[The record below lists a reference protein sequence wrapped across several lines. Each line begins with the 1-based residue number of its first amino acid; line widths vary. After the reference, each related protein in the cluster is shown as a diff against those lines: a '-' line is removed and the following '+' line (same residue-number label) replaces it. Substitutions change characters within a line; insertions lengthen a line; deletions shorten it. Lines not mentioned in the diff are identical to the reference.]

1 MKGYRRYT
9 ILFGLLLFLAGPL
22 FGSDQGVRLRRYAL
36 FIGSNNGGR
45 DRVLLR
51 YASSDTRAMAEV
63 FYQVGGLHPED
74 SILCIDPS
82 KRKVERE
89 LARIKEMIRS
99 GKREDRRTEF
109 FLYYSG
115 HSNEEG
121 LLINGELL
129 TYRSLREEMKSVD
142 ADISVAILDSCAS
155 GAFIR
160 IKGGKRVAPFMLD
173 ESTSMKGQV
182 YLSSSSEDEAS
193 QESDEIGASFFTHS
207 LISALRGAADFSS
220 DRQIT
225 IHEAYQY
232 ARSDTI
238 ARTENT
244 FAGTQHPSWHIEL
257 TGTGDLVLTDLRE
270 LAAGVVL
277 AAELEGR
284 IYIRD
289 GSQKLVA
296 EVKKSAGT
304 PITLALPVGSY
315 TITSRTDDQQLESI
329 VTLYEGSIVQVTIG
343 DFVRTGRV
351 AGRLRGDTVKS
362 GPQNVEGQT
371 GRQEMAEEPSV
382 QATEEELQDLVDD
395 YIDKNI
401 EAIRER
407 EAAKAGGGR
416 DEETDSVG
424 ARSTET
430 DSDDMADRRFG
441 DERAWSA
448 AQPIFL
454 PARVSFTPGLSFPFG
469 YPDAIVGFSVNV
481 LLGVNRSIRGAE
493 LGSIINI
500 TEAEVYGAQFA
511 GVGNIV
517 SGNVT
522 GFQAGGVFNIAD
534 GELRGGQSAGVF
546 NLSTGECGWLQ
557 AAGVFNINT
566 GTFAGAQLGGV
577 FSINSGYFAGAQ
589 LSGVFNINEGYF
601 SGAQM
606 GGIFTINRGFR
617 GFQGAGVVNV
627 ATDQSHGVQAA
638 GVLNIAD
645 GLNGAQF
652 GVINAAREV
661 NGTQIGVVNS
671 GGTVSGFQLGV
682 INVAGT
688 MNGFPLGLIN
698 ISENGLMSL
707 SLVSDLNGFWG
718 LDFQSGKVLYTRLSA
733 GTLVRSLNIDPVYT
747 SSAGLGLHFDLGPFF
762 IEGDG
767 SAATTFHVYGH
778 PVNGYREALPYPEFR
793 IKGGLLLFNRFGL
806 YAGLKAVLHVEGMV
820 YNEYAHTGVSYSFPV
835 ARRLCTFYHQFIW
848 GVTVNF

>member
-9 ILFGLLLFLAGPL
+9 ILFGLLLFLTGPL

-45 DRVLLR
+45 DRVLLH
-51 YASSDTRAMAEV
+51 YATSDTRAMAEV

-82 KRKVERE
+82 RRKVERE
-89 LARIKEMIRS
+89 LARIKEMIRT
-99 GKREDRRTEF
+99 GKSEDRRTEF

-129 TYRSLREEMKSVD
+129 TYRSLRDEMKSVD

-225 IHEAYQY
+225 VHEAYQY
-232 ARSDTI
+232 ARSDTM

-277 AAELEGR
+277 AAELEGQ

-329 VTLYEGSIVQVTIG
+329 VTLYEGSLVQVTIG

-362 GPQNVEGQT
+362 GQQSIEGHS
-371 GRQEMAEEPSV
+371 GNREP
-382 QATEEELQDLVDD
+382 A
-395 YIDKNI
+395 
-401 EAIRER
+401 
-407 EAAKAGGGR
+407 
-416 DEETDSVG
+416 
-424 ARSTET
+424 
-430 DSDDMADRRFG
+430 

-469 YPDAIVGFSVNV
+469 YPDATVGFSVNV

-589 LSGVFNINEGYF
+589 LSGVFNINEGFF

-606 GGIFTINRGFR
+606 GGVFTINRGFR

-627 ATDQSHGVQAA
+627 ATDQAHGVQAS

-652 GVINAAREV
+652 GVINTAGAV
-661 NGTQIGVVNS
+661 NGTQIGVVNT

-820 YNEYAHTGVSYSFPV
+820 YNEYAHAGVSYSFPV
-835 ARRLCTFYHQFIW
+835 ANRLCTFHHQFIW